1 MTILIVP
8 SWYMTETNET
18 LGSFFREQ
26 ALMLAKRG
34 ENVIVADATLQGRK
48 DYFSKRCFR
57 MKKSKDQELIV
68 YSYVIP
74 ALGLTRLQNGGVD
87 FFYNNL
93 YKIYKRIEKDGYKID
108 IIHAHSCFPAGIAAT
123 RLGNKLKIPVVVTE
137 HASDVLT
144 KKIGDKQKEYLLQ
157 TIKRCNTFISVSN
170 ALRKSIEELG
180 ADGNNIQVIPNS
192 VNDSFTY
199 EECNSTRKFCFVSIG
214 NLVESKRFDLTIKAF
229 ARKFRENPNVQ
240 LKIIGD
246 GNLRKMLQEMTKQ
259 LGIEGKVTFTGRVS
273 RKQVISILQESK
285 AFVLPSDFETFGVVY
300 IEAMACGL
308 PVIGTKNGGAQE
320 IITENCGKL
329 IERDDLNELS
339 EAMENVYN
347 NYNSY
352 DRKKISE
359 YCRTHFGEE
368 QIYNKLL
375 NVYKELM
382 Q

>member
-34 ENVIVADATLQGRK
+34 VNVIVADATFQGRK
-48 DYFSKRCFR
+48 DYFSKRCFK
-57 MKKSKDQELIV
+57 MIKSKDQELTV

-144 KKIGDKQKEYLLQ
+144 KKIGDKQKEHLLQ
-157 TIKRCNTFISVSN
+157 TIKRCNAFISVSN

-199 EECNSTRKFCFVSIG
+199 EECKSIRKFCFVSIG

-259 LGIEGKVTFTGRVS
+259 LGIEDKVTFTGRIS
-273 RKQVISILQESK
+273 RKQVISTLQESK
-285 AFVLPSDFETFGVVY
+285 VFVLPSDFETFGVVY

-339 EAMENVYN
+339 EAMENIYN

-352 DRKKISE
+352 DRKNISE

-375 NVYKELM
+375 DVYKELM